1 MTNFKQPPYVNGEMV
16 LTDEQVKTI
25 KDQLLQIQT
34 GFVPSDEQPVCDT
47 FYLVSSYNKENQDL
61 LINGDTAEML
71 LSEDVPQEEV

>member
-1 MTNFKQPPYVNGEMV
+1 MANFKQPPYVNGEMV

-34 GFVPSDEQPVCDT
+34 AFVPSDEQPVCDT